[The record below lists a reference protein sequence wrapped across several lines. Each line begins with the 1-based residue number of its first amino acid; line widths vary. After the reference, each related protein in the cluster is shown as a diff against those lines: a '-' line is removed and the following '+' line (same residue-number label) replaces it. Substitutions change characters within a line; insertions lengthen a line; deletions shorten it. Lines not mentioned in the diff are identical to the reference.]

1 MRRGTNG
8 PSPTRGPT
16 RAPPSRLGGV
26 SAANPERRPEGGG
39 AGSCVL
45 IAGFELCAVTQLG
58 EGSQLSDRRRLVVG
72 EGEGRG
78 VVVVEEPVLEA
89 QPGRP
94 VRVAP
99 WPPVDQDRRAV
110 ERI

>member
-1 MRRGTNG
+1 MRSHDPPQLPGRGRKTDRTPPQIPPG
-8 PSPTRGPT
+8 AATPS
-16 RAPPSRLGGV
+16 GGAG
-26 SAANPERRPEGGG
+26 SCEGGG
-39 AGSCVL
+39 AGF
-45 IAGFELCAVTQLG
+45 AGSSRAVTQLG

-99 WPPVDQDRRAV
+99 RPPVDQDRRAV